1 MQEWVFIL
9 EDITIS
15 GGVNVVFEYALY
27 ALSKGNIATIA
38 SRKRLSPSRACW
50 HKETEKL
57 RYLSLDECKGEKFDI
72 AIVTGW
78 STAYDVYMINAKK
91 YVYFVQSIES
101 RFYNNPKSEMALLA
115 DLTYEMP
122 FEYVTEATWIQDYL
136 KKEFFQEAQLVRNG
150 INKRLFCEYGE
161 NYAVREVG
169 KLRILVEGP
178 IYSNI
183 KNVARTIE
191 ICKESGADEIWLL
204 TSSAVDNYEGVDKVF
219 SQLPIED
226 VAKVYRSCDVLVKL
240 SLVEGMFGPPL
251 EMFHCGGTA
260 ITYNITGSE
269 EYIVHGENAL
279 VAEVGDEESV
289 LRYINSLKHDR
300 LLLERLKRGAIETA
314 ARWPG
319 WEVSSEKF
327 YEAINSI
334 AETEAKNKE
343 LLQKRSARLYDVLQ
357 SAITKMGVEPLIEKV
372 EKAVQLINE
381 KHLGLV
387 IYGAGAGARGLLPF
401 LDEYNVPVAG
411 IVVTDVKDNPQ
422 AIYGNKVSL
431 ITDFLGIKEKV
442 LVYITSIKYRKEIE
456 DVLRE
461 YGFVNII

>member
-1 MQEWVFIL
+1 MYKWIFIL

-15 GGVNVVFEYALY
+15 GGVNVIFEHALY
-27 ALSKGNIATIA
+27 ALSKGNSITIA
-38 SRKRLSPSRACW
+38 SRKKLYLNKASW
-50 HKETEKL
+50 HKAAGQFYYATLE
-57 RYLSLDECKGEKFDI
+57 ECQGECFDV
-72 AIVTGW
+72 AIFTGW
-78 STAYDVYMINAKK
+78 TTTYDVFTIEAKK

-101 RFYNNPKSEMALLA
+101 RFYYDFKCEMAVLA
-115 DLTYEMP
+115 NLTYEMP
-122 FEYVTEATWIQDYL
+122 FAYMTEATWIQSYL
-136 KKEFFQEAQLVRNG
+136 KKEFLQNAKLVRNG
-150 INKRLFCEYGE
+150 INKKLFCENGKC
-161 NYAVREVG
+161 YAEREAG
-169 KLRILVEGP
+169 KLRVLVEGP

-327 YEAINSI
+327 YETINSI

-401 LDEYNVPVAG
+401 LDECNVPVAG
-411 IVVTDVKDNPQ
+411 IAVTDVKDNPQ

-442 LVYITSIKYRKEIE
+442 LVYITSNKYRKEIE